1 MATTTTNPNRL
12 TLSKRM
18 LIGATIALT
27 LITLYL
33 LTVREPDPA
42 WGKYWM
48 IRPYMVMTFA
58 GAMGGLCN
66 YVLINFRSLVGLNKT
81 MAIVLSLL
89 VFVIGLFMGFVLGL
103 DGTLWN

>member
-1 MATTTTNPNRL
+1 MTTTTTQPVRL

-18 LIGATIALT
+18 LIGAAIALT

-33 LTVREPDPA
+33 LTVREPNPA

-48 IRPYMVMTFA
+48 VRPYLVMTFA

-66 YVLINFRSLVGLNKT
+66 YVIINFRSLVGLNKT
-81 MAIVLSLL
+81 MAIILSLL
-89 VFVIGLFMGFVLGL
+89 VFVVGLFMGFVVGL

>member
-1 MATTTTNPNRL
+1 MTTTTTYRIRL
-12 TLSKRM
+12 TLGKRM
-18 LIGATIALT
+18 LLGVVIALT
-27 LITLYL
+27 LLTLFL
-33 LTVREPDPA
+33 LTVKEPNPA

-48 IRPYMVMTFA
+48 VRPYLLMTFA

-66 YVLINFRSLVGLNKT
+66 YIIINFRSVVGLNKT
-81 MAIVLSLL
+81 KAIVLSFV